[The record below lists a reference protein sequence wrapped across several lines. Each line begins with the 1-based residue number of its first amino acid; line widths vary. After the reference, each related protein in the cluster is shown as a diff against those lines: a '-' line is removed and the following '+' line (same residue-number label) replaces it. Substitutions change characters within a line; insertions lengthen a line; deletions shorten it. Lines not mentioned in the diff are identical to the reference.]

1 MNFKYLLNPRNYLKI
16 LYKPAKA
23 FPTLK
28 IYWRAFYNE
37 VQIRTIQ
44 WKNAKLVSYDKKRD
58 VKLKKI
64 SDKYILSIYK
74 NSLLALER
82 LHKYSGSNVL
92 QIETI
97 ENVFGQ
103 GLEELGECISLGR
116 LFTFYG
122 SDKAT
127 THNYYLIYY
136 SLLHTKK
143 QEPLQILEIG
153 LGTNNI
159 DVMSNM
165 GRFGKPGASLRA
177 FRDFLPNAYIYGAD
191 IDKRILFQEER
202 INTLFIDQTNI
213 EILYSV
219 KESFGNK
226 KFDLII
232 DDGLHNS
239 EANLNSIDFALDLLS
254 ANGVLIIEDIAEK
267 DFVYYKLLSKL
278 FENKYQIRFIKTK
291 IACVCYLTSVNSD
304 IHSYNH

>member
-1 MNFKYLLNPRNYLKI
+1 
-16 LYKPAKA
+16 
-23 FPTLK
+23 
-28 IYWRAFYNE
+28 
-37 VQIRTIQ
+37 
-44 WKNAKLVSYDKKRD
+44 
-58 VKLKKI
+58 
-64 SDKYILSIYK
+64 
-74 NSLLALER
+74 
-82 LHKYSGSNVL
+82 
-92 QIETI
+92 
-97 ENVFGQ
+97 
-103 GLEELGECISLGR
+103 
-116 LFTFYG
+116 
-122 SDKAT
+122 
-127 THNYYLIYY
+127 
-136 SLLHTKK
+136 LHTKK